1 VNQQDKSSIRG
12 SVRRRL
18 LATLLG
24 GVAVVWLG
32 AAALTAWE
40 TRAEMQELLDA
51 HLAQSASLLA
61 AQIGHEFDE
70 VELEHAQ
77 PLHKYAHN
85 VVFQIWAEGR
95 ILMLHSADAPAV
107 RLSAK
112 DEGFSDIEL
121 DGHAWRVFSLWDAQ
135 REYLVQ
141 VGEAADAREHLARE
155 ILEKLVQPLL
165 VSLPLLGLLI
175 WFAVGASLKPV
186 DRIGA
191 ALARRD
197 PKYLAPIEDEVP
209 KEIAPMVNR
218 LNGLL
223 ERVRSSLES
232 ERRFTSDAAHE
243 LRTPLAALKTQLQ
256 VAQGAAD
263 SREREQ
269 AISNAI
275 EAGDRATRLVEQLLT
290 LARLEHD
297 AWQRQGEPVDL
308 HQLAAQVLAEAAPL
322 AAEKQIALSL
332 EGEPWP
338 VIQGH
343 AGLLAILLRNLID
356 NALRY
361 SPAQTA
367 VSVCVSRE
375 TDTVVLEVRDQGPGI
390 PAAAREQVLR
400 RFHRL
405 EGAEAGGSGLGLS
418 IAARIA
424 QLHGARLELSDAA
437 EGRGLRVRLCFETG
451 AGALRPPEDLSAR

>member
-1 VNQQDKSSIRG
+1 MIIRG

-24 GVAVVWLG
+24 GVALVWLG

-51 HLAQSASLLA
+51 HLAQSASLLT

-85 VVFQIWAEGR
+85 VAFQIWAHGQT
-95 ILMLHSADAPAV
+95 LLLHSADAPQV
-107 RLSAK
+107 RLSAQ
-112 DEGFSDIEL
+112 DEGFSDADIN
-121 DGHAWRVFSLWDAQ
+121 GRSWRVFSHWDAR

-141 VGEAADAREHLARE
+141 VGEAADAREHLAKE

-165 VSLPLLGLLI
+165 VALPLLGLLV
-175 WFAVGASLKPV
+175 WFAVGEALKPV

-197 PKYLAPIEDEVP
+197 PKYLAPIEGEVP
-209 KEIAPMVNR
+209 QEIAPMVQH
-218 LNGLL
+218 LNSLL
-223 ERVRSSLES
+223 ERVQATLEN

-256 VAQGAAD
+256 VAQGAAE
-263 SREREQ
+263 SGERGR
-269 AISNAI
+269 AIANAI

-297 AWQRQGEPVDL
+297 AWRTQGEAVDL
-308 HQLAAQVLAEAAPL
+308 HQLAAQALAEAAPL
-322 AAEKQIALSL
+322 AAEKQIQLSL
-332 EGEPWP
+332 EGESGL
-338 VIQGH
+338 VIRGH
-343 AGLLAILLRNLID
+343 AGLLAILLRNLLD

-361 SPAQTA
+361 SPPQTM
-367 VSVCVSRE
+367 VSVR
-375 TDTVVLEVRDQGPGI
+375 VVGSGEGVQLEVRDQGPGI
-390 PAAAREQVLR
+390 PAIERENAMR

-405 EGAEAGGSGLGLS
+405 ESAESAGSGLGLS

-424 QLHGARLELSDAA
+424 QLHQAQLELMEAE
-437 EGRGLRVRLCFETG
+437 EGRGLRVVVAFD
-451 AGALRPPEDLSAR
+451 ASAAKADM